1 MQELLLF
8 FTRYP
13 VTGRV
18 KTRLIPALGPVGAA
32 ELQRRLSEHTG
43 EQLRQVA
50 GQRPAA
56 WEIRYTG
63 GHRRQVAAWLP
74 GADRYTAQG
83 RGDLGARLARA
94 FAAGFAAGYARIVA
108 VGGDCPGLT
117 SAHLTAAL
125 ARLADH
131 DLVLGP
137 ALDGGYYLLGLAD
150 VPHAGLFRGIAWGTE
165 EVLAQTLARARR
177 LRLTFATLEPLA
189 DVDRPADLAALLNGY
204 LNQAR

>member
-32 ELQRRLSEHTG
+32 ELQRRLSEHTC
-43 EQLRQVA
+43 EQLRLVA

-56 WEIRYTG
+56 FEIRYTG
-63 GHRRQVAAWLP
+63 GNQRQVAAWLP
-74 GADRYTAQG
+74 GADRYLAQG
-83 RGDLGARLARA
+83 RGDLGMRLARA
-94 FAAGFAAGYARIVA
+94 FAAGFAAGYARIVT

-125 ARLADH
+125 DLLADH

-137 ALDGGYYLLGLAD
+137 ALDGGYYLLGLVDA
-150 VPHAGLFRGIAWGTE
+150 PQAELFRGIAWGTE

-177 LRLTFATLEPLA
+177 LQLTFATLEPLA
-189 DVDRPADLAALLNGY
+189 DVDRPADLTALLDGY